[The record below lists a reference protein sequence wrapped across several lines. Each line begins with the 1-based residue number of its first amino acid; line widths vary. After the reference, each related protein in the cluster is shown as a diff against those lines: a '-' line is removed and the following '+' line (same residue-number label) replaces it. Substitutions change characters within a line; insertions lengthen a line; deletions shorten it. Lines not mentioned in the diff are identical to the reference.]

1 MPSQTYYVSALNQ
14 SSTLGDQGAYT
25 GSIEAQPST
34 TGTTVA
40 GTLSSDVGSLFKF
53 YTTSDGNGNN
63 YPVNDAGNESSQ
75 LWTAIEKPTTTGV
88 FANGSLGDGNSS
100 GALWEGLND
109 LSTAVF
115 GSSEAW
121 DLFSNLD
128 TMKSSYST
136 AFAACLTALDAVNNT
151 TPVEQLGNAMIL
163 NYPER
168 FTLQYNAAAA
178 TDNTLD
184 VSTSVYKLC
193 EARNTDGAVALVTVS
208 MDDASTIGSIVVT
221 SKTSGTFAAND
232 EVSITDP
239 NGKTNLQVT
248 LAVVSSANATKLQG
262 GSGTLDTTSG
272 ATVVAAEAGV
282 YTQIAVSSSGGS
294 SDALCTCKVATVSG
308 SAAVTSLYVTT
319 TGSGY
324 AKGEALTFTNGGKA
338 SSGNIA
344 IASGNSVQAAM
355 LNGSLDSTNG
365 IEFPFESNDVIRVRY
380 QIPLHGSQANPA
392 GDVVSHTSSWF
403 MDFTV

>member
-75 LWTAIEKPTTTGV
+75 LWTAIAKPTTTGV

-136 AFAACLTALDAVNNT
+136 AFAACLTALDAVNTT

-184 VSTSVYKLC
+184 VSTSVYQLC
-193 EARNTDGAVALVTVS
+193 EARNTDGALALVTVS
-208 MDDASTIGSIVVT
+208 MSDATTLSSIVVN
-221 SKTSGTFAAND
+221 SKVSGTFAAND

-239 NGKTNLQVT
+239 SGQTNLQVT
-248 LAVVSSANATKLQG
+248 LAAVVTANASKLEA
-262 GSGTLDTTSG
+262 GSGTLDTASG

-282 YTQIAVSSSGGS
+282 YTNIAASSSSGS
-294 SDALCTCKVATVSG
+294 NAKCTCKVATVSG
-308 SAAVTSLYVTT
+308 SAAVTSIYVTT
-319 TGSGY
+319 AGSGY

-355 LNGSLDSTNG
+355 LNGSLDSTDG
-365 IEFPFESNDVIRVRY
+365 TEFPFESSDVIRVRY

-403 MDFTV
+403 MDFTL